1 MNDDKITSSR
11 SIQSIPILAIARNS
25 LSDRDVERPSA
36 LELCKL
42 LSSLKESADYRES
55 ARLVDDTLRQ
65 QHEIQKLRE
74 QQEEEI
80 QLLEREKSME
90 LMRQVE
96 QMKTK
101 RSEAQEQLGEL
112 ELQIEAIV

>member
-1 MNDDKITSSR
+1 
-11 SIQSIPILAIARNS
+11 
-25 LSDRDVERPSA
+25 
-36 LELCKL
+36 
-42 LSSLKESADYRES
+42 
-55 ARLVDDTLRQ
+55 
-65 QHEIQKLRE
+65 
-74 QQEEEI
+74 
-80 QLLEREKSME
+80 ME